1 MNTKTTIVWATAA
14 ALTALALSPA
24 AFAQGKTRDE
34 VRQELIRAQHEG
46 VVPASK
52 NDYPPSAALVARN
65 KELHAI
71 SVHGGKTDLALD
83 QHDQTLAR

>member
-46 VVPASK
+46 VVPAGK

-71 SVHGGKTDLALD
+71 SVHGGKTDLARD
-83 QHDQTLAR
+83 QHDQTVAR

>member
-46 VVPASK
+46 VVLAGK

-83 QHDQTLAR
+83 QHDQTVAR